1 MERGGKY
8 GLWRWQG
15 LLLLGA
21 VYSLPGSP
29 GWVLAELEQA
39 KPHQAPFLRSWAANG
54 WKELRSPLHQ
64 LGGPREWTWAQGR
77 LPTCHLDP
85 SRAHVVEVGLSGLL
99 WCPDWANGG
108 ICALF
113 QEA

>member
-1 MERGGKY
+1 MDSGDGKACY
-8 GLWRWQG
+8 SWELSTVCQG
-15 LLLLGA
+15 L
-21 VYSLPGSP
+21 
-29 GWVLAELEQA
+29 QA
-39 KPHQAPFLRSWAANG
+39 GFWQSWNRQNHDQAPFLRSWAANG